1 MMKRFIS
8 FDILLLFFL
17 CSLFSTSSYSGA
29 STNGSASMTVELNAD
44 TILSDKPRVYCG
56 FTTDGTTSGT
66 ITPLSSDLV
75 LTKTFK
81 DMVYFYA
88 SGTAYVFLRIASS
101 QKLSFTLSWEK
112 LTSENSEK
120 NLYISKDGDSISTGD
135 VIYSFNPE
143 EDAIMDKRIEL
154 KFSTG
159 NSAIDAIENLYST
172 VTLTV
177 KAES

>member
-75 LTKTFK
+75 LTKTFQ
-81 DMVYFYA
+81 DMTHFYA

-101 QKLSFTLSWEK
+101 QKLSFSLSWENF
-112 LTSENSEK
+112 NS
-120 NLYISKDGDSISTGD
+120 NILLYINDSNSISGIG
-135 VIYSFNPE
+135 VYSFDPE
-143 EDAIMDKRIEL
+143 IDAVVDKRIEL

>member
-44 TILSDKPRVYCG
+44 TILSDKPWVYCG

-75 LTKTFK
+75 LTKTFQ
-81 DMVYFYA
+81 DMTHFYA

-101 QKLSFTLSWEK
+101 QKLSFSLSW
-112 LTSENSEK
+112 N
-120 NLYISKDGDSISTGD
+120 NFNNNIPLYINYPDYNSGI
-135 VIYSFNPE
+135 VVYSFDPKT
-143 EDAIMDKRIEL
+143 DAVVDKRIEL

>member
-44 TILSDKPRVYCG
+44 TILSDKPWVYCG

-101 QKLSFTLSWEK
+101 QKLSFSLSW
-112 LTSENSEK
+112 N
-120 NLYISKDGDSISTGD
+120 NFNNNIPLYINYPDYSKFKGFKKK
-135 VIYSFNPE
+135 Y
-143 EDAIMDKRIEL
+143 
-154 KFSTG
+154 
-159 NSAIDAIENLYST
+159 
-172 VTLTV
+172 
-177 KAES
+177 

>member
-44 TILSDKPRVYCG
+44 TILSDKPWVYCG

-75 LTKTFK
+75 LTKTFQ
-81 DMVYFYA
+81 DMTHFYA

-101 QKLSFTLSWEK
+101 QKLSFSLSWENFNNNIP
-112 LTSENSEK
+112 LNI
-120 NLYISKDGDSISTGD
+120 NNSISGI
-135 VIYSFNPE
+135 VVYSFDPE
-143 EDAIMDKRIEL
+143 IDAVVDKRIEL

>member
-29 STNGSASMTVELNAD
+29 STNGSASMTVELKAD

-75 LTKTFK
+75 LTKTFQ
-81 DMVYFYA
+81 DETNFFA

-101 QKLSFTLSWEK
+101 QKLSFSLSWENF
-112 LTSENSEK
+112 NS
-120 NLYISKDGDSISTGD
+120 NILLYINDKESISRIT
-135 VIYSFNPE
+135 VYSFDPE
-143 EDAIMDKRIEL
+143 IDAVVDERIEL

-159 NSAIDAIENLYST
+159 KSAITAIEDLYST

>member
-29 STNGSASMTVELNAD
+29 STNGSASMTVELNAG
-44 TILSDKPRVYCG
+44 TILSDKPWVYCG

-81 DMVYFYA
+81 DMINFYA

-101 QKLSFTLSWEK
+101 QKLSFSLSWE
-112 LTSENSEK
+112 NF
-120 NLYISKDGDSISTGD
+120 NNNIPLYINNSISGI
-135 VIYSFNPE
+135 VVYSFDPE
-143 EDAIMDKRIEL
+143 IDAVVDKRIEL

-159 NSAIDAIENLYST
+159 ADAITAEEDLYST

>member
-44 TILSDKPRVYCG
+44 TILSDKPWVYCG

-75 LTKTFK
+75 LTKTFQ
-81 DMVYFYA
+81 DMTHFYA

-101 QKLSFTLSWEK
+101 QKLSFSLSWENF
-112 LTSENSEK
+112 NS
-120 NLYISKDGDSISTGD
+120 NILLYINDSKSISGIG
-135 VIYSFNPE
+135 VYSFDPE
-143 EDAIMDKRIEL
+143 IDAVVDKRIEL

>member
-29 STNGSASMTVELNAD
+29 STNGSASMTVELKAD

-81 DMVYFYA
+81 DMTNFYA

-101 QKLSFTLSWEK
+101 QKLSFSLSWENFNNNIP
-112 LTSENSEK
+112 LNI
-120 NLYISKDGDSISTGD
+120 NNSISGI
-135 VIYSFNPE
+135 VVYSFDPKI
-143 EDAIMDKRIEL
+143 DAVVDKRIEL

-159 NSAIDAIENLYST
+159 ENAITAEEDLYST

>member
-1 MMKRFIS
+1 MP
-8 FDILLLFFL
+8 LT
-17 CSLFSTSSYSGA
+17 TSA
-29 STNGSASMTVELNAD
+29 TA
-44 TILSDKPRVYCG
+44 
-56 FTTDGTTSGT
+56 DGTTSGT

-75 LTKTFK
+75 LTKTFQ
-81 DMVYFYA
+81 DMTHFYA

-101 QKLSFTLSWEK
+101 QKLSFSLSWENF
-112 LTSENSEK
+112 NS
-120 NLYISKDGDSISTGD
+120 NILLYINDSNSISGIG
-135 VIYSFNPE
+135 VYSFDPE
-143 EDAIMDKRIEL
+143 IDAVVDKRIEL

>member
-17 CSLFSTSSYSGA
+17 CSLFSTSTYSGA

-44 TILSDKPRVYCG
+44 TILSYNPRVYCG

-81 DMVYFYA
+81 DMINFYA

-101 QKLSFTLSWEK
+101 QKLSFSLSWENF
-112 LTSENSEK
+112 NS
-120 NLYISKDGDSISTGD
+120 NILLYINDSNSISGIG
-135 VIYSFNPE
+135 VYSFDPE
-143 EDAIMDKRIEL
+143 IDAVVDKRIEL

-159 NSAIDAIENLYST
+159 KSAITAIEDLYST

>member
-44 TILSDKPRVYCG
+44 TILSDKPWVYCG

-75 LTKTFK
+75 LTKTFQ
-81 DMVYFYA
+81 DMTHFYA

-101 QKLSFTLSWEK
+101 QKLSFSLSWENF
-112 LTSENSEK
+112 NS
-120 NLYISKDGDSISTGD
+120 NILLYINDKESISRIT
-135 VIYSFNPE
+135 VYSFDPE
-143 EDAIMDKRIEL
+143 IDAVVDERIEL

-159 NSAIDAIENLYST
+159 KSAIDAIENLYST

>member
-44 TILSDKPRVYCG
+44 TILSDKPWVYCG

-75 LTKTFK
+75 LTKTFQ
-81 DMVYFYA
+81 DMTHFYA

-101 QKLSFTLSWEK
+101 QKLSFSLSWENF
-112 LTSENSEK
+112 NS
-120 NLYISKDGDSISTGD
+120 NILLYINDSNSISGIG
-135 VIYSFNPE
+135 VYSFDPE
-143 EDAIMDKRIEL
+143 IDAVVDKRIEL

-159 NSAIDAIENLYST
+159 NSAIDAIGNLYST

>member
-17 CSLFSTSSYSGA
+17 CSLFSTSSYSGT

-44 TILSDKPRVYCG
+44 TILSYNPRVYCG

-81 DMVYFYA
+81 DMINFYA

-101 QKLSFTLSWEK
+101 QKLSFSLSWE
-112 LTSENSEK
+112 NF
-120 NLYISKDGDSISTGD
+120 NNNIPLYINNSISGIE
-135 VIYSFNPE
+135 VYSFDPE
-143 EDAIMDKRIEL
+143 IDAVVDKRIEL

-159 NSAIDAIENLYST
+159 ADAITAEEDLYST

>member
-8 FDILLLFFL
+8 FDILLLFFFFFF
-17 CSLFSTSSYSGA
+17 FSNSSYSGV
-29 STNGSASMTVELNAD
+29 STFGSVSMIVVLNAD
-44 TILSDKPRVYCG
+44 TILSDKPWVYCG

-75 LTKTFK
+75 LTKTFQ
-81 DMVYFYA
+81 DMTHFYA

-101 QKLSFTLSWEK
+101 QKLSFSLSWENF
-112 LTSENSEK
+112 NS
-120 NLYISKDGDSISTGD
+120 NILLYINDSNSISGIG
-135 VIYSFNPE
+135 VYSFDPE
-143 EDAIMDKRIEL
+143 IDAVVDKRIEL

>member
-29 STNGSASMTVELNAD
+29 STNGSASMTVGLKAD
-44 TILSDKPRVYCG
+44 TILSDKPWVYCG
-56 FTTDGTTSGT
+56 FTADGTTSGT
-66 ITPLSSDLV
+66 ITPLSSDLI
-75 LTKTFK
+75 LTKTFQ
-81 DMVYFYA
+81 DMTNFYA

-101 QKLSFTLSWEK
+101 QKLSFTLSWENFTPK
-112 LTSENSEK
+112 NSK
-120 NLYISKDGDSISTGD
+120 VYLYISKDGNSISTGD

-143 EDAIMDKRIEL
+143 EDAIIDERIEL

-159 NSAIDAIENLYST
+159 KSAITAIEDIYST

>member
-44 TILSDKPRVYCG
+44 TILSDKPWVYCG

-75 LTKTFK
+75 LTKTFQ
-81 DMVYFYA
+81 DMTHFYA

-101 QKLSFTLSWEK
+101 QKLSFSLSWENF
-112 LTSENSEK
+112 NS
-120 NLYISKDGDSISTGD
+120 NILLYINDSNSISGIG
-135 VIYSFNPE
+135 VYSFDPE
-143 EDAIMDKRIEL
+143 IDAVVDERIEL

-159 NSAIDAIENLYST
+159 KSAITAIEDLYST

>member
-29 STNGSASMTVELNAD
+29 STNGSASMTVELNAN
-44 TILSDKPRVYCG
+44 TILSYNPRVYCG

-75 LTKTFK
+75 LTKTFQ
-81 DMVYFYA
+81 DETYFYA

-101 QKLSFTLSWEK
+101 QKLSFSLSWENF
-112 LTSENSEK
+112 NS
-120 NLYISKDGDSISTGD
+120 NILLYINDSNSISGIG
-135 VIYSFNPE
+135 VYSFDPE
-143 EDAIMDKRIEL
+143 IDAVVDKRIEL

>member
-29 STNGSASMTVELNAD
+29 STNGSASMTVELNAG

-75 LTKTFK
+75 LTKTFQ
-81 DMVYFYA
+81 DMTHFYA

-101 QKLSFTLSWEK
+101 QKLSFSLSWENF
-112 LTSENSEK
+112 NS
-120 NLYISKDGDSISTGD
+120 NILLYINDSNSISGIS
-135 VIYSFNPE
+135 VYSFDPE
-143 EDAIMDKRIEL
+143 IDAVVDKRIEL

-159 NSAIDAIENLYST
+159 EFAITAIEDLYST

>member
-29 STNGSASMTVELNAD
+29 STNGSASMTVELNAN
-44 TILSDKPRVYCG
+44 TILSDKPWVYCG
-56 FTTDGTTSGT
+56 FTADGTTSGT

-75 LTKTFK
+75 LTKTFQ
-81 DMVYFYA
+81 DMTHFYA

-101 QKLSFTLSWEK
+101 QKLSFSLSWENF
-112 LTSENSEK
+112 NS
-120 NLYISKDGDSISTGD
+120 NILLYINDSNSISGIG
-135 VIYSFNPE
+135 VYSFDPE
-143 EDAIMDKRIEL
+143 IDAVVDKRIEL

>member
-17 CSLFSTSSYSGA
+17 CSLFSTSSYRGA

-81 DMVYFYA
+81 DMTNFYA

-101 QKLSFTLSWEK
+101 QKLSFSLSWENFNNNIP
-112 LTSENSEK
+112 LNI
-120 NLYISKDGDSISTGD
+120 NNSISGI
-135 VIYSFNPE
+135 VVYSFDPKI
-143 EDAIMDKRIEL
+143 DAVVDKRIEL

-159 NSAIDAIENLYST
+159 ENAITAEEDLYST

>member
-75 LTKTFK
+75 LTKTFQ
-81 DMVYFYA
+81 DMTHFYA

-101 QKLSFTLSWEK
+101 QKLSFSLSWE
-112 LTSENSEK
+112 NV
-120 NLYISKDGDSISTGD
+120 NNNIPLYINNSISGIE
-135 VIYSFNPE
+135 VYSFDPE
-143 EDAIMDKRIEL
+143 IDAVVDKRIEL

>member
-1 MMKRFIS
+1 MMKRLIS

-44 TILSDKPRVYCG
+44 TILSDKPWVYCG

-75 LTKTFK
+75 LTKTFQ
-81 DMVYFYA
+81 DMTHFYA

-101 QKLSFTLSWEK
+101 QKLSFSLSWENF
-112 LTSENSEK
+112 NS
-120 NLYISKDGDSISTGD
+120 NILLYINDSNSISGIS
-135 VIYSFNPE
+135 VYSFDPE
-143 EDAIMDKRIEL
+143 IDAVVDKRIEL

-159 NSAIDAIENLYST
+159 ADAITATENLHST

>member
-75 LTKTFK
+75 LTKTFQ
-81 DMVYFYA
+81 DMTHFYA

-101 QKLSFTLSWEK
+101 QKLSFSLSWE
-112 LTSENSEK
+112 NV
-120 NLYISKDGDSISTGD
+120 NNNIPLYINNSISGIEVD
-135 VIYSFNPE
+135 SFDPE
-143 EDAIMDKRIEL
+143 IDAVVDKRIEL

>member
-1 MMKRFIS
+1 MKRFIS

-44 TILSDKPRVYCG
+44 TILSDKPWVYCG

-75 LTKTFK
+75 LTKTFQ
-81 DMVYFYA
+81 DMTHFYA

-101 QKLSFTLSWEK
+101 QKLSFSLSWENF
-112 LTSENSEK
+112 NS
-120 NLYISKDGDSISTGD
+120 NILLYINDSNSISGIG
-135 VIYSFNPE
+135 VYSFDPE
-143 EDAIMDKRIEL
+143 IDAVVDKRIEL

-159 NSAIDAIENLYST
+159 NSAIDTIENLYSI

>member
-29 STNGSASMTVELNAD
+29 STNGSASMTVELNAA
-44 TILSDKPRVYCG
+44 TILSDKPWVYCG

-75 LTKTFK
+75 LTKTFQ
-81 DMVYFYA
+81 DMTHFYA

-101 QKLSFTLSWEK
+101 QKLSFSLSWENF
-112 LTSENSEK
+112 NS
-120 NLYISKDGDSISTGD
+120 NILLYINDSNSISGIG
-135 VIYSFNPE
+135 VYSFDPE
-143 EDAIMDKRIEL
+143 IDAVVDKRIEL

>member
-75 LTKTFK
+75 LTKTFQ
-81 DMVYFYA
+81 DETYFYA

-101 QKLSFTLSWEK
+101 QKLSFSLSWENF
-112 LTSENSEK
+112 NS
-120 NLYISKDGDSISTGD
+120 NILLYINDSNSISGIG
-135 VIYSFNPE
+135 VYSFDPE
-143 EDAIMDKRIEL
+143 IDAVVDKRIEL

>member
-17 CSLFSTSSYSGA
+17 CSLFSTSYSGA

-44 TILSDKPRVYCG
+44 TILSDKPWVYCG

-81 DMVYFYA
+81 DMTHFYA

-101 QKLSFTLSWEK
+101 QKLSFSLSWENF
-112 LTSENSEK
+112 NS
-120 NLYISKDGDSISTGD
+120 NILLYINDSNSISGIG
-135 VIYSFNPE
+135 VYSFDPE
-143 EDAIMDKRIEL
+143 IDAVVDKRIEL

>member
-75 LTKTFK
+75 LTKTFQ
-81 DMVYFYA
+81 DMTHFYS

-101 QKLSFTLSWEK
+101 QKLSFSLSWENF
-112 LTSENSEK
+112 NS
-120 NLYISKDGDSISTGD
+120 NILLYINDSNSISGIG
-135 VIYSFNPE
+135 VYSFDPE
-143 EDAIMDKRIEL
+143 IDAVVDKRIEL

>member
-44 TILSDKPRVYCG
+44 TILSDKPWVYCG

-75 LTKTFK
+75 LTKTFQ
-81 DMVYFYA
+81 DMTHFYA

-101 QKLSFTLSWEK
+101 QKLSFCLQVLQK
-112 LTSENSEK
+112 
-120 NLYISKDGDSISTGD
+120 
-135 VIYSFNPE
+135 
-143 EDAIMDKRIEL
+143 
-154 KFSTG
+154 
-159 NSAIDAIENLYST
+159 
-172 VTLTV
+172 
-177 KAES
+177 

>member
-29 STNGSASMTVELNAD
+29 STNGSASMTVELKAD

-75 LTKTFK
+75 LTKTFQ
-81 DMVYFYA
+81 DMTHFYA

-101 QKLSFTLSWEK
+101 QKLSFSLSWENF
-112 LTSENSEK
+112 NS
-120 NLYISKDGDSISTGD
+120 NILLYINDSNSISGIS
-135 VIYSFNPE
+135 VYSFDPE
-143 EDAIMDKRIEL
+143 IDAVVDKRIEL

>member
-44 TILSDKPRVYCG
+44 TILSDKPWVYCG
-56 FTTDGTTSGT
+56 FTADGTTSGT
-66 ITPLSSDLV
+66 ITPLSSDLI
-75 LTKTFK
+75 LTKTFQ
-81 DMVYFYA
+81 DMTNFYA

-101 QKLSFTLSWEK
+101 QKLSFSLSWENF
-112 LTSENSEK
+112 NS
-120 NLYISKDGDSISTGD
+120 NILLYINDSNSISGIG
-135 VIYSFNPE
+135 VYSFDPE
-143 EDAIMDKRIEL
+143 IDAVVDKRIEL

>member
-56 FTTDGTTSGT
+56 FTT
-66 ITPLSSDLV
+66 LSSDLV
-75 LTKTFK
+75 LTKTFQ
-81 DMVYFYA
+81 DMTHFYA

-101 QKLSFTLSWEK
+101 QKLSFSLSWENF
-112 LTSENSEK
+112 NS
-120 NLYISKDGDSISTGD
+120 NILLYINDSNSISGIG
-135 VIYSFNPE
+135 VYSFDPE
-143 EDAIMDKRIEL
+143 IDAVVDKRIEL

>member
-44 TILSDKPRVYCG
+44 TILSDKPWVYCG

-75 LTKTFK
+75 LTKTFQ
-81 DMVYFYA
+81 DMTHFYA

-101 QKLSFTLSWEK
+101 QKLSFSLSWENF
-112 LTSENSEK
+112 NS
-120 NLYISKDGDSISTGD
+120 NILLYINDSNSISGIG
-135 VIYSFNPE
+135 VYSFDPE
-143 EDAIMDKRIEL
+143 IDAVVDKRIEL

>member
-75 LTKTFK
+75 LTKTFQ
-81 DMVYFYA
+81 DMTHFYA

-101 QKLSFTLSWEK
+101 QKLSFSLSWENF
-112 LTSENSEK
+112 NS
-120 NLYISKDGDSISTGD
+120 NILLYINDSNSISGIS
-135 VIYSFNPE
+135 VYSFDPE
-143 EDAIMDKRIEL
+143 IDAVVDKRIEL

>member
-29 STNGSASMTVELNAD
+29 STNGSASMTVGLKAD
-44 TILSDKPRVYCG
+44 TILSDKPWVYCG

-75 LTKTFK
+75 LTKTFQ
-81 DMVYFYA
+81 DMTHFYA

-101 QKLSFTLSWEK
+101 QKLSFSLSWENF
-112 LTSENSEK
+112 NS
-120 NLYISKDGDSISTGD
+120 NILLYINDSNSISGIG
-135 VIYSFNPE
+135 VYSFDPE
-143 EDAIMDKRIEL
+143 IDAVVDKRIEL

>member
-81 DMVYFYA
+81 DMINFYA

-101 QKLSFTLSWEK
+101 QKLSFSLSWE
-112 LTSENSEK
+112 NI
-120 NLYISKDGDSISTGD
+120 NNNIPLYINNSISGIE
-135 VIYSFNPE
+135 VYSFDPE
-143 EDAIMDKRIEL
+143 IDAVVDKRIEL

>member
-75 LTKTFK
+75 LTKTFQ
-81 DMVYFYA
+81 DDTSFYA

-101 QKLSFTLSWEK
+101 QKLSFSLSWENF
-112 LTSENSEK
+112 NS
-120 NLYISKDGDSISTGD
+120 NILLYINDSNSISGIS
-135 VIYSFNPE
+135 VYSFDPE
-143 EDAIMDKRIEL
+143 IDAVVDERIEL

-159 NSAIDAIENLYST
+159 KSAITAIEDLYST

-177 KAES
+177 KADS